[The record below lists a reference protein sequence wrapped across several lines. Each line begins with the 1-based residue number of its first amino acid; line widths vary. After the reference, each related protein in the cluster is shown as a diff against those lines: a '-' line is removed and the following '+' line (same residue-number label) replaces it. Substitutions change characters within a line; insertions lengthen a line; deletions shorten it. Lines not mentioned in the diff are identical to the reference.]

1 MKEKPS
7 QLISK
12 WLKTGDKTVAIRY
25 MSYFII
31 ALLIFGFCGYAVTKM
46 RLNDANCNNLS
57 KIYTGFQNYHLLI
70 LITLPI
76 NIYYETTTL
85 KQHTIVVVEVN
96 LKTIGSMFVL

>member
-31 ALLIFGFCGYAVTKM
+31 AILIFGFCGYAELLMDTYLVVT
-46 RLNDANCNNLS
+46 
-57 KIYTGFQNYHLLI
+57 IQLLLWRSI
-70 LITLPI
+70 
-76 NIYYETTTL
+76 
-85 KQHTIVVVEVN
+85 
-96 LKTIGSMFVL
+96 